1 VDKKPHVNVGTIGH
15 VDHGKTTLG
24 AALGGML
31 WEELREVAEQQDL
44 EKLEEKV
51 LAHSPILIVGDS
63 SAIRHPAIAEAL
75 ANNPDVRLISEEE
88 YAKLNPGDFTALE
101 QRVAGSMPAFSMPY
115 GGVNKRKKKS
125 AHKSRMRDLQ
135 RRAFLKE

>member
-1 VDKKPHVNVGTIGH
+1 MDKKPHVNVGTIGH

-31 WEELREVAEQQDL
+31 SEELREVAEQQDL

-51 LAHSPILIVGDS
+51 LGLGKIVIVGGADS
-63 SAIRHPAIAEAL
+63 IRHPAIAEVL
-75 ANNPDVRLISEEE
+75 ANHPDVRLISEEE
-88 YAKLNPGDFTALE
+88 YVKLQPADFTPLE
-101 QRVAGSMPAFSMPY
+101 QRVTGSMPAFPMPY
-115 GGVNKRKKKS
+115 SGVNKRKKKS